1 MLSESLE
8 FYGKGSRAMLSIGL
22 ARVYQHIQAI
32 GHRWLYQATPS
43 PKNVVVLG
51 GSYAGI
57 HLAQRL
63 TETLPTGYRA
73 VLIKKTRILTIF
85 MYSQGSGWSREWS
98 SQLSFHAPELLATHL
113 LVSFSMFK
121 TPQRMLQEIRSNWR
135 RAEALTMSILLLQ
148 RDPINPHRQ
157 G

>member
-73 VLIKKTRILTIF
+73 VLIKSEIF
-85 MYSQGSGWSREWS
+85 NPLSSEANSRFIHFRW
-98 SQLSFHAPELLATHL
+98 
-113 LVSFSMFK
+113 
-121 TPQRMLQEIRSNWR
+121 
-135 RAEALTMSILLLQ
+135 
-148 RDPINPHRQ
+148 INPTRAQRHREIPAGQ
-157 G
+157 KAII